1 MRRILTVA
9 TLVAI
14 GLSLGPSL
22 AAARGRPAKLELRR
36 TNVGTILVNGQGFTL
51 YAFTRDSRNHDAC
64 AQMSGCLGAWPA
76 LTSSAKPVAGKGVRA
91 GLIGTITLRGG
102 AKQVTYAGHPLYTY
116 VGDSGPGSTFY
127 VNIFQFGGR
136 WPAMN
141 AAGAEI
147 K

>member
-1 MRRILTVA
+1 MRRILTLA

-14 GLSLGPSL
+14 GLGQGASL
-22 AAARGRPAKLELRR
+22 AAARGSQAKLQLRQ
-36 TNVGTILVNGQGFTL
+36 TSVGAILVNARGFTL

-64 AQMSGCLGAWPA
+64 AQMSSCLGAWPA
-76 LTSSAKPVAGKGVRA
+76 LTSSGKPVAGKGVRA

-116 VGDSGPGSTFY
+116 VGDSGPGQTFY
-127 VNIFQFGGR
+127 VNIFQFSGR
-136 WPAMN
+136 WPAVN
-141 AAGAEI
+141 GAGNEI